1 MATLG
6 GEENRFRPKPMNCPG
21 HCALFGQT
29 AHSYRDLPLRFAEAG
44 NLHRNELSGV
54 LHGLLR
60 VRHFVQDD
68 AHIFCTH
75 EQMPDELVACLDYGF
90 FLYRLF
96 ELDMRVEL
104 STRPDNKLGTD
115 EEWDVAEGALEAA
128 LRRCD
133 LEYTV
138 GAGGG
143 SFYGPEIDLH
153 MTHSLGRSWQLRTL
167 QLHL

>member
-29 AHSYRDLPLRFAEAG
+29 AHSYRDLPLRLAEAG

-68 AHIFCTH
+68 AHVFCTQ
-75 EQMPDELVACLDYGF
+75 EQIHDELLACLDYAF
-90 FLYRLF
+90 FVYDLF
-96 ELDMRVEL
+96 GLEMRVEL
-104 STRPDNKLGTD
+104 STRPENKLGTD
-115 EEWDVAEGALEAA
+115 EERDLAEGALEAA
-128 LRRCD
+128 PRARELG
-133 LEYTV
+133 YV
-138 GAGGG
+138 VNAGDG
-143 SFYGPEIDLH
+143 
-153 MTHSLGRSWQLRTL
+153 
-167 QLHL
+167 